1 MRITTLFLVAGL
13 IMPGVAT
20 GQRAGLLLGTAAD
33 STSLQVR
40 LGGRLVVEPFIGGN
54 ERQVLTLQGREL
66 WPWRRH
72 ERLHS

>member
-1 MRITTLFLVAGL
+1 MVKWAAVGGDHDVGGGGMRITTLFLVAGL

-20 GQRAGLLLGTAAD
+20 GQRAG
-33 STSLQVR
+33 
-40 LGGRLVVEPFIGGN
+40 PFIGGN